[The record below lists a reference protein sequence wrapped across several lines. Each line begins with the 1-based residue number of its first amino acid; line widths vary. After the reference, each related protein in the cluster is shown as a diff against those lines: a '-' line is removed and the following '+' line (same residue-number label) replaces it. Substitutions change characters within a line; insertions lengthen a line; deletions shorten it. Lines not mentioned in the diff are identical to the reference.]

1 MFDPK
6 HNFSRFKDYFIPAL
20 ILLSGLFVSGTI
32 FWKNNATEKTIP
44 GTILPI
50 NTSQERADIKI
61 NSSDPIIGNPKASI
75 TFVEFYDFQCG
86 YCKLFAQQTLPK
98 IIEKY
103 IKTGK
108 VKIVFKDLINQ
119 GEDSVQAAVSA
130 NCAFE
135 QNKFIDYHNE
145 IFALGDFSKIPTKE
159 ELLNIAQKLNLNV
172 FKFNSC
178 LSNTTTREDIE
189 QDTKEG
195 KLAGATGTPTI
206 FINGIKIV
214 GAQNFSI
221 YETVIEQELRG
232 AVSK

>member
-1 MFDPK
+1 MYDPLHK
-6 HNFSRFKDYFIPAL
+6 FSRFKDYFIPAL

-108 VKIVFKDLINQ
+108 VKIIFKDLINQ
-119 GEDSVQAAVSA
+119 GENSVQAAAAA
-130 NCAFE
+130 NCAYQ
-135 QNKFIDYHNE
+135 QNKFLDYHNE
-145 IFALGDFSKIPTKE
+145 LFALGDSSKPLTRENI
-159 ELLNIAQKLNLNV
+159 LNTAKKLNLNV

-178 LSNTTTREDIE
+178 LANITAREDIE

-214 GAQNFSI
+214 GAQSFSV
-221 YETVIEQELRG
+221 YETIIEQELKTAR
-232 AVSK
+232 